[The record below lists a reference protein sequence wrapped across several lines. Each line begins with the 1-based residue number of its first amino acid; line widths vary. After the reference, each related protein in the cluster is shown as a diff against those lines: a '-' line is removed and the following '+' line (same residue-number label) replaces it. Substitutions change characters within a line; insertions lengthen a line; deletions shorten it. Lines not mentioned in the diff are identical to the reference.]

1 MIATEAVM
9 AAPVPPAIRWRS
21 APSSTTERQ
30 SPLSVPACGNIAE
43 WYISAPAREARHWK
57 KHTAS
62 APRATYVR
70 LFRRSWLVGFAAFTG
85 CQLTALVEDSMR
97 IHG

>member
-1 MIATEAVM
+1 MIATDDSMVDRVI
-9 AAPVPPAIRWRS
+9 AAISRRS
-21 APSSTTERQ
+21 GPSSTTERQ
-30 SPLSVPACGNIAE
+30 SPLSVPACGSIAE
-43 WYISAPAREARHWK
+43 WYFSAPARDARHGK

-62 APRATYVR
+62 APRATCVR
-70 LFRRSWLVGFAAFTG
+70 LFRRRWPVGFAAFTG